1 MIIVFTIPTN
11 KFLGERAVLGS
22 RMAWASPSGLTL
34 ASPTVERISDALTLP
49 GAGVWTV
56 VEGAVLAPPT
66 LAALTVPLKAGAV
79 EEASRVAGL
88 GGAVDPLPPCVAL
101 ALAILALSLLST
113 PWLTRRWK
121 RKIHATSGIVGIYR
135 TDGSLTGLAGMSE
148 ESRTKC

>member
-1 MIIVFTIPTN
+1 M
-11 KFLGERAVLGS
+11 
-22 RMAWASPSGLTL
+22 
-34 ASPTVERISDALTLP
+34 
-49 GAGVWTV
+49 

-66 LAALTVPLKAGAV
+66 LAALTVSLKAGAV

-88 GGAVDPLPPCVAL
+88 GGAVNPLPPCVAI
-101 ALAILALSLLST
+101 AFAILALALLST

-121 RKIHATSGIVGIYR
+121 SEIQATSGIVGIYR